1 MISNSNSNFD
11 FVIIGGGIVGLS
23 TALKI
28 QESGKNVLVLEK
40 EKTPGLHQSGRN
52 SGVIHSGIY
61 YKPNSFKSQL
71 SIRGRELL
79 IDFLKLKNIPFR
91 LEGKIVV
98 DNNIE
103 KIENLLNRSKKL
115 NMEGTKILTNQ
126 DLLNKEPHSI
136 IKQGLFVPQ
145 AGVVNYRKVTE
156 ALAEEFSGL
165 GGKIEYFEEIVSI
178 ESTKDGKILRSKKNK
193 YQGDYLINCGGL
205 YSDKLAKL
213 DGLNPNVRIIPFRG
227 EYYRLVKSK
236 NNLVNNMIYPISDP
250 DLPFLGIHLT
260 RTIDGKIEAGPNAVF
275 AFAKEGYKWTNF
287 NFKETLNSLTY
298 PGMFKL
304 GKKYFKTGIS
314 EMYRSLNK
322 KAFVNEINKLISG
335 ITTKDVEVREAG
347 VRAQAVDR
355 DGKLVDDFI
364 FQEGLSSLHVLNAPS
379 PAATACLAIG
389 EYIASKVLK

>member
-1 MISNSNSNFD
+1 MISNSNFD

-28 QESGKNVLVLEK
+28 QESGKTVLVLEK

-79 IDFLKLKNIPFR
+79 IEFLNLKKIPFR

-98 DNNIE
+98 DKNIE
-103 KIENLLNRSKKL
+103 KIENLFNRSKNL

-126 DLLNKEPHSI
+126 ELLTKEPYSI

-165 GGKIEYFEEIVSI
+165 GGKIEYFEEIISI
-178 ESTKDGKILRSKKNK
+178 ESTKDGKILKSKKNK
-193 YQGDYLINCGGL
+193 FQGDYLINCGGL

-227 EYYRLVKSK
+227 EYYTLVKSK

-260 RTIDGKIEAGPNAVF
+260 RTIDGNIEAGPNAVF

-287 NFKETLNSLTY
+287 NFKETFNSLTY
-298 PGMFKL
+298 IGMLNL

-322 KAFVNEINKLISG
+322 KAFVKEINKLIPG
-335 ITTKDVEVREAG
+335 ITIKDLQARGAG
-347 VRAQAVDR
+347 VRAQAVDK
-355 DGKLVDDFI
+355 DGNLVDDFL

>member
-1 MISNSNSNFD
+1 MISNSNFD

-28 QESGKNVLVLEK
+28 QESGKTVLVLEK

-79 IDFLKLKNIPFR
+79 IEFLNLKKIPFR

-98 DNNIE
+98 DKNIE
-103 KIENLLNRSKKL
+103 KIENLFNRSKNL

-126 DLLNKEPHSI
+126 ELLTKEPYSI

-156 ALAEEFSGL
+156 ALAEVFSGL
-165 GGKIEYFEEIVSI
+165 GGKIEYFEEIISI
-178 ESTKDGKILRSKKNK
+178 ESTKDGKILKSKKNK
-193 YQGDYLINCGGL
+193 FQGDYLINCGGL

-227 EYYRLVKSK
+227 EYYTLVKSK

-260 RTIDGKIEAGPNAVF
+260 RTIDGNIEAGPNAVF

-287 NFKETLNSLTY
+287 NFKETLNSLAY
-298 PGMFKL
+298 PGMLKL

-314 EMYRSLNK
+314 EMHRSLNK

-335 ITTKDVEVREAG
+335 ITTKDIEVRESG

-355 DGKLVDDFI
+355 DGKLVDDFM
-364 FQEGLSSLHVLNAPS
+364 FQEGSSSLHVLNAPS

>member
-1 MISNSNSNFD
+1 MISNSNFD

-28 QESGKNVLVLEK
+28 QESGKTVLVLEK

-79 IDFLKLKNIPFR
+79 IEFLNLKKIPFR

-98 DNNIE
+98 DKNIE
-103 KIENLLNRSKKL
+103 KIESLFNRSKNL

-126 DLLNKEPHSI
+126 ELLTKEPYSI

-156 ALAEEFSGL
+156 ALAEEFSEL
-165 GGKIEYFEEIVSI
+165 GGKIEYFEEIISI
-178 ESTKDGKILRSKKNK
+178 ESTKDGKILKSKKNK
-193 YQGDYLINCGGL
+193 FQGDYLINCGGL

-227 EYYRLVKSK
+227 EYYTLVKSK

-260 RTIDGKIEAGPNAVF
+260 RTIDGNIEAGPNAVF

-287 NFKETLNSLTY
+287 NFKETLNSLAY
-298 PGMFKL
+298 PGMLKL

-314 EMYRSLNK
+314 EMHRSLNK

-335 ITTKDVEVREAG
+335 ITTKDIEVRESG

-355 DGKLVDDFI
+355 DGKLVDDFM